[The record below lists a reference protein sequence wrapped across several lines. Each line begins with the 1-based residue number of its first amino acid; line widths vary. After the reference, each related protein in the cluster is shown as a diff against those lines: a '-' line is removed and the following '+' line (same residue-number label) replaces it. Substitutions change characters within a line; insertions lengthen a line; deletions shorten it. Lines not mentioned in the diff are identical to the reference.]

1 MVNKMIKYISKNI
14 QDTKNIAA
22 KLLKY
27 LENNNV
33 IVFSGP
39 LGVGKTLLINEI
51 CKSLGADDIH
61 SPTFTIVNEYLGKN
75 NKKIFHFDVYRLKD
89 SNDFLNSIGD
99 EYFTDGICLIEW
111 GEKIKDILPKNT
123 IYVNMNYANIN
134 NPYDRTIEISGGNI
148 N

>member
-1 MVNKMIKYISKNI
+1 MNTYISKSI
-14 QDTKNIAA
+14 EDTKTVANEI
-22 KLLKY
+22 LKHIDK
-27 LENNNV
+27 NNV

-51 CKSLGADDIH
+51 CKSFGITDVH
-61 SPTFTIVNEYLGKN
+61 SPTFTIVNEYTGIK
-75 NKKIFHFDVYRLKD
+75 NKKIFHFDVYKLKD

-99 EYFTDGICLIEW
+99 EYFSNGLCLIEW

-134 NPYDRTIEISGGNI
+134 HPYDRTIEISGGNI